1 MKSIPRID
9 KSRSSSFNHKKLCFN
24 EDFVKEALNKV
35 VDASK
40 EKFLEVS
47 VSKGIYSSRKADLR
61 TENKIQHSRRIT

>member
-35 VDASK
+35 VDASR
-40 EKFLEVS
+40 EVFRGVCLERNIFL
-47 VSKGIYSSRKADLR
+47 
-61 TENKIQHSRRIT
+61 TES